1 MANMTVT
8 NNDRGNPIISDAR
21 YRDDSL
27 YFATAGTVAAGTLL
41 ARKAVEDAIVA
52 AADGGNTGDGTCT
65 AAAVV
70 TGPVVPLIGA
80 YNLECVEAIADGG
93 RFKLVDPNGM
103 ELRTD
108 LLMTAGAG
116 AATVFE
122 VEGMTFTLTDGA
134 TNFIVGDKFSLTVAA
149 DGQLYPFATDGLGG
163 VQEALT
169 VAGYDMISAT
179 DTTAIAVRVPRTGNV
194 VKERLIIAADGDGS
208 NITNA
213 ILDQLVSNSIIPGDV
228 LELTIP
234 DNQ

>member
-1 MANMTVT
+1 MADMVVT

-21 YRDDSL
+21 YRPDSL
-27 YFATAGTVAAGTLL
+27 YFATAGTVAAGTLI
-41 ARKAVEDAIVA
+41 ARKAVADAITASAVT
-52 AADGGNTGDGTCT
+52 GTGDGTCT

-70 TGPVVPLIGA
+70 TGPVVPLVGI
-80 YNLECVEAIADGG
+80 YVLTCIEAIANGG

-122 VEGMTFTLTDGA
+122 VEGMIFTVTDGA
-134 TNFIVGDKFSLTVAA
+134 TDFIVTDFFTLTVAA
-149 DGQLYPFATDGLGG
+149 DGKLYPFAVDGLGG
-163 VQEALT
+163 VQNALT
-169 VAGYDMISAT
+169 IAGYDMISAT
-179 DTTAIAVRVPRTGNV
+179 DTTTIAVRVPRKGNV
-194 VKERLIIAADGDGS
+194 VKERLIIDADGDGA
-208 NITNA
+208 NITDE

-234 DNQ
+234 DNS